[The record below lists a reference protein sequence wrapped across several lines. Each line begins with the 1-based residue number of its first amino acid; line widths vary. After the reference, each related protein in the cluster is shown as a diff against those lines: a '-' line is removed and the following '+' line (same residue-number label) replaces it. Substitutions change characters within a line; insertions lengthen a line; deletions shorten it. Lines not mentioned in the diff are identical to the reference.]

1 MPKRLNPSDKNG
13 ANPFSSDDWDWPYI
27 LYVGRVWLHYTD
39 EEIMNMTPRKFK
51 SQLDVHYDVQQRLHG
66 GNPQRNST
74 DQVGYID
81 QIPGW

>member
-1 MPKRLNPSDKNG
+1 MD
-13 ANPFSSDDWDWPYI
+13 
-27 LYVGRVWLHYTD
+27 
-39 EEIMNMTPRKFK
+39 MTPRKFK

-66 GNPQRNST
+66 ENVQGKSA